1 MKCTARLLLCLSFF
15 MAVFPGT
22 AASQDLSD
30 SVCRVVIYDK
40 KTELEDAR
48 IAVDLARSRFEA
60 YEKIFKMIEG
70 LWEAKTIPRMDYIK
84 AKYDQDAARLELE
97 RYGFI
102 LARQAAL
109 VEQYRLIC
117 GGKDFEKEARKNAI
131 RAAYLHYRRSD
142 CDALA
147 KGIEVASTNLE
158 FNREYLEN
166 ILNLRKENYATNTDV
181 IMAKLDVELEEK
193 RLADAKQRTTVCHA
207 ELEQIEKNPSSPLPS
222 D

>member
-1 MKCTARLLLCLSFF
+1 MACTARLLLCLLSF
-15 MAVFPGT
+15 MTVFTGT
-22 AASQDLSD
+22 AAAQDLSD

-40 KTELEDAR
+40 NTELEDAR
-48 IAVDLARSRFEA
+48 IAVDLARSRYEA
-60 YEKIFKMIEG
+60 YGKIFKMIEG
-70 LWEAKTIPRMDYIK
+70 LWEGKTIPRMDYVK

-102 LARQAAL
+102 LERQSAL

-117 GGKDFEKEARKNAI
+117 SGKDFEKETRKKAL
-131 RAAYLHYRRSD
+131 RTAYLHYRRSD

-166 ILNLRKENYATNTDV
+166 ILKLRKENYATNTDV
-181 IMAKLDVELEEK
+181 IMAELDVELEEK
-193 RLADAKQRTTVCHA
+193 KLDDAKRRTAVCRD
-207 ELEQIEKNPSSPLPS
+207 ELEQIEKNPSAPLPL